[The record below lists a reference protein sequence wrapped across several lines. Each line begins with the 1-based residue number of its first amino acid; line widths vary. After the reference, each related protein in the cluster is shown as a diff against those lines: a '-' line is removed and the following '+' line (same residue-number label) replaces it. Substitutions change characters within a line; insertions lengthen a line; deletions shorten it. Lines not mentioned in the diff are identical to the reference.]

1 MHWNNKVVW
10 SEGMFLQQQHFQQH
24 DRYLE
29 QLVEARTGPLS
40 GHFWGFVGLSVDP
53 AALGL
58 GKVQLT
64 SGHGI
69 LPDGT
74 PFEFPGHDDP
84 PEPLDVAPDTRD
96 ELIVLALPLRRP
108 GTYEVAVDEDA
119 DDGGAL
125 ARFFA
130 GEAEVGD
137 ANTSSDGSVPMRIGR
152 LRLRLLRQSE
162 VTGAYCTLGVVKVT
176 ERHADNQ
183 LILDRSYIPPVL
195 HAACD
200 TTLIGYAREI
210 HGLIHQRGDALASR
224 LGQPGRGGV
233 AEIADFLFLQTLN
246 RYELLFQHLTRH
258 PLLHPER
265 LYSTCL
271 LLAGDLATFSHT
283 SRRPPVLPEYA
294 HDALST
300 CFPPLIAEIRMSLS
314 MVLEQSAIPIDLQ
327 DRKYGVRVAVIPDL
341 ELLKEANF
349 VLAVN
354 AQLPGDTL
362 RLRFPTH
369 VKIGPVER
377 IRDLVNLQLPGIQLR
392 SLPIAPRQIPYH
404 AGFNYFELD
413 REGELW
419 KQLDRSGGLAM
430 HIAGDFPGIELE
442 FWAIRG

>member
-1 MHWNNKVVW
+1 
-10 SEGMFLQQQHFQQH
+10 MFLQQQHFQQH
-24 DRYLE
+24 DRFLE
-29 QLVEARTGPLS
+29 QLVEARTGPLAA
-40 GHFWGFVGLSVDP
+40 HFWGFVGLSVDP
-53 AALGL
+53 AALNL
-58 GKVQLT
+58 GKVQLS
-64 SGHGI
+64 SGRGI

-74 PFEFPGHDDP
+74 PFDFPGHDDP
-84 PEPLDVAPDTRD
+84 PEPLDFAPDAKD

-108 GTYEVAVDEDA
+108 GTSEVAVDDA
-119 DDGGAL
+119 DDGTL
-125 ARFFA
+125 ARFSA
-130 GEAEVGD
+130 REAEVGD
-137 ANTSSDGSVPMRIGR
+137 ANASSDGSVPMTVGR
-152 LRLRLLRQSE
+152 LRLRLLRLGE
-162 VTGAYCTLGVVKVT
+162 VTGAYCHVGVVRVT
-176 ERHADNQ
+176 ERRADNQ
-183 LILDRSYIPPVL
+183 LILDKSYIPPVL
-195 HAACD
+195 HSGSD
-200 TTLIGYAREI
+200 PTLIGYAREI
-210 HGLIHQRGDALASR
+210 LGLVHQRGDALASR

-233 AEIADFLFLQTLN
+233 AEIADFLFLQALN
-246 RYELLFQHLTRH
+246 RYELLFQHLTRQ
-258 PLLHPER
+258 PILHPER

-271 LLAGDLATFSHT
+271 LLAGELATFSHT

-294 HDALST
+294 HDALAA

-327 DRKYGVRVAVIPDL
+327 DRKYGVRVAVIPDI
-341 ELLKEANF
+341 ELLKDASF

-354 AQLPGDTL
+354 AQIPGETL

-377 IRDLVNLQLPGIQLR
+377 IRDLVNLQLPGIPLR